1 MFGICFF
8 LGKPLLC
15 LIFVPLLFWEFIPYG
30 ICVVPQPVLFN
41 TRIINVL
48 PLILYRLSFCGLIL
62 LSLVGLMVC
71 GCNQIIQKCGCRLI
85 GGDEFLIAWLYLY
98 WILPPVLIYSTI
110 RVISIY
116 LCLIVPLQSGFRRS
130 GWLYLNWLPCDYLV
144 QPTGTCCT
152 WLSLP
157 FLKLLMLHCPWSVI
171 MGWFCSFLSL

>member
-1 MFGICFF
+1 MGSVVHELNPGQHELLHLWNKCFVFFF

-62 LSLVGLMVC
+62 LSLMGLMVC

-85 GGDEFLIAWLYLY
+85 GGDEFLIA
-98 WILPPVLIYSTI
+98 
-110 RVISIY
+110 
-116 LCLIVPLQSGFRRS
+116 
-130 GWLYLNWLPCDYLV
+130 
-144 QPTGTCCT
+144 
-152 WLSLP
+152 
-157 FLKLLMLHCPWSVI
+157 
-171 MGWFCSFLSL
+171 